1 VEGNP
6 APTYPTICFVDI
18 KKGRED
24 CREFTEQRK
33 MDRVVAESG
42 LDPNDGSNVPEI
54 YALTHSLKCLRALRG
69 RLHYEQVASPSRR
82 QWPLFAL

>member
-1 VEGNP
+1 M
-6 APTYPTICFVDI
+6 ATICFVDI

-42 LDPNDGSNVPEI
+42 YHWDLV
-54 YALTHSLKCLRALRG
+54 HSPPRRG
-69 RLHYEQVASPSRR
+69 PSCAAR
-82 QWPLFAL
+82 